1 MLTPVF
7 QFGAG
12 YWRRRRVEPGQF
24 PADSL
29 IPGIVRIG
37 WKRVAVALL
46 FGVAAASWSCSR
58 ETPSEPTVERS
69 DLLQAMMAI
78 RAHGDARLSAIAAK
92 LPSIDEAIDLVKR
105 DRSAGGSSRRRRAL
119 ASLLARSWDAEPPSD
134 LGERLG
140 ASRLDRVKAAIVD
153 RYSAEVVA
161 LFDDDRSWREYI
173 VLRTLI
179 DDPTVLAAVDARPT
193 GWFAS
198 LAYADPTPSGNACW
212 RPEAPSTVTYLD
224 PALTIQTYVSINGD
238 VGTGGR
244 TFEEV
249 KANLD
254 PQRWDECS
262 TFWSPPPDG
271 TYLAVIAEPTP
282 PGCAL
287 SPGNIIPASPN
298 PSASPGAPFYTGKLF
313 ERFHCA
319 TVGCQAWFENL
330 LDVSVIPH
338 TVPYPG
344 GTPLPSH
351 LINYRLPNCANG
363 EQSGFLAGEIIGKP
377 TRVILD
383 EGWMEAWQQDGRTH
397 VKTFK
402 KVQFGGPLN
411 TWVAASILGM
421 TELSNTMGELACCEP

>member
-1 MLTPVF
+1 M
-7 QFGAG
+7 
-12 YWRRRRVEPGQF
+12 
-24 PADSL
+24 
-29 IPGIVRIG
+29 
-37 WKRVAVALL
+37 VAVLTV
-46 FGVAAASWSCSR
+46 GVAVMTSSCTSDTR
-58 ETPSEPTVERS
+58 DEPKVERS
-69 DLLQAMMAI
+69 DVLKAMMAI
-78 RAHGDARLSAIAAK
+78 RAHGDARLAAIAER
-92 LPSIDEAIDLVKR
+92 LPSLDDAVEVVKR
-105 DRSAGGSSRRRRAL
+105 DHGAGGASRRRRVL
-119 ASLLARSWDAEPPSD
+119 ASLLARNWDGDPPAE
-134 LGERLG
+134 LAERLG

-153 RYSAEVVA
+153 RYSPEVVA
-161 LFDDDRSWREYI
+161 LFDDDRSWREYVI
-173 VLRTLI
+173 LRTLI
-179 DDPTVLAAVDARPT
+179 DDPTILAGVEARPT

-198 LAYADPTPSGNACW
+198 LAYADPTPSPSGNACW

-244 TFEEV
+244 TFEQV

-254 PQRWDECS
+254 PQRWDDCS
-262 TFWSPPPDG
+262 EFWSPPPDG
-271 TYLAVIAEPTP
+271 TYLAVIAQPTP
-282 PGCAL
+282 DGCAL
-287 SPGNIIPASPN
+287 ATGNIIPASPN
-298 PSASPGAPFYTGKLF
+298 PSASPGSPFYTGKLF
-313 ERFHCA
+313 EHFHCA

-330 LDVSVIPH
+330 LDISVIPH

-363 EQSGFLAGEIIGKP
+363 EQSGFLAGEIAGQP

-383 EGWMEAWQQDGRTH
+383 EGWMEAWQQDGRIH

-402 KVQFGGPLN
+402 KVQFSGALS